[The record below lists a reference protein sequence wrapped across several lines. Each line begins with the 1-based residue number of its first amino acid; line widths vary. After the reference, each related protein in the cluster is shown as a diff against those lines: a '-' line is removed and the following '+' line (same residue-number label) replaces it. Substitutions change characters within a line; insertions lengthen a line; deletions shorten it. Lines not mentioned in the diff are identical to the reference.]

1 MEDSRIHGY
10 NVTEDD
16 CLAHLD
22 LGFKFQDLSDNVD
35 GVLGQTEFQTTGLLH
50 LTAQPQGSPVT
61 EVATVAVANW
71 SSLSCASGL
80 QEMDV
85 SLL

>member
-1 MEDSRIHGY
+1 MVFWDKRI
-10 NVTEDD
+10 
-16 CLAHLD
+16 D
-22 LGFKFQDLSDNVD
+22 LIRKPSQDRIIGIHMPVVGGDR
-35 GVLGQTEFQTTGLLH
+35 EFQTTGLLH